1 MPPKRAS
8 KSPARKSPAKSPAAS
23 KSPAAAK
30 KTPEAKSTPATGA
43 AKGAAK
49 PAAAK
54 AAAPAAAAKVAELK
68 AKAMALKAKAVK
80 LVAGWK
86 PLDWALFALCVLTAL
101 GAVYFALRGVPTFTL
116 FKPPPKVGFLSG
128 KAFDLQSKTL
138 AKKAPGSALV
148 AFTYAAAPPRRRA
161 AARIAP
167 RAQFVLRAQ
176 ATPRRA
182 DAALVCAHRSPLTA
196 TPLAAQQQ
204 VVRPLQRPGAAAA
217 GRAGGAEGH
226 GKIRAARLRQVL
238 RGVRGV
244 RRRGRRGRGH
254 AVDRLVQGRPAAGG
268 LRRRAHEGRLRRV
281 GEGAQGRAVEMR
293 ERRGAERG
301 RIGSSEV
308 FIMRPRLAPA
318 HGPDSEGYATV
329 TP

>member
-54 AAAPAAAAKVAELK
+54 AAAPAAAAAKVAELK

-148 AFTYAAAPPRRRA
+148 AFTCAAAPPRRR
-161 AARIAP
+161 R
-167 RAQFVLRAQ
+167 RC
-176 ATPRRA
+176 TRRA
-182 DAALVCAHRSPLTA
+182 RNSCCVH
-196 TPLAAQQQ
+196 
-204 VVRPLQRPGAAAA
+204 
-217 GRAGGAEGH
+217 
-226 GKIRAARLRQVL
+226 K
-238 RGVRGV
+238 
-244 RRRGRRGRGH
+244 
-254 AVDRLVQGRPAAGG
+254 
-268 LRRRAHEGRLRRV
+268 RRRA
-281 GEGAQGRAVEMR
+281 APT
-293 ERRGAERG
+293 
-301 RIGSSEV
+301 
-308 FIMRPRLAPA
+308 RP
-318 HGPDSEGYATV
+318 
-329 TP
+329 

>member
-8 KSPARKSPAKSPAAS
+8 KSPARKSPAKSPAGG

-54 AAAPAAAAKVAELK
+54 AAAPAAAAAKVAELK

-148 AFTYAAAPPRRRA
+148 AFTCAAAPPRRR
-161 AARIAP
+161 R
-167 RAQFVLRAQ
+167 
-176 ATPRRA
+176 TRRA
-182 DAALVCAHRSPLTA
+182 
-196 TPLAAQQQ
+196 
-204 VVRPLQRPGAAAA
+204 
-217 GRAGGAEGH
+217 RA
-226 GKIRAARLRQVL
+226 IRAACTSDAAP
-238 RGVRGV
+238 
-244 RRRGRRGRGH
+244 RRRGPSMRPLLTAHRHASRR
-254 AVDRLVQGRPAAGG
+254 AATSGATTAETWRSRCRT
-268 LRRRAHEGRLRRV
+268 RRRR
-281 GEGAQGRAVEMR
+281 
-293 ERRGAERG
+293 
-301 RIGSSEV
+301 
-308 FIMRPRLAPA
+308 
-318 HGPDSEGYATV
+318 
-329 TP
+329 

>member
-54 AAAPAAAAKVAELK
+54 AAAPAAAAAKVAELK
-68 AKAMALKAKAVK
+68 AKAMALKAKATK
-80 LVAGWK
+80 IVAGWK

-101 GAVYFALRGVPTFTL
+101 GAIYVAVAGVPTFTL

-148 AFTYAAAPPRRRA
+148 AFTCAAAPPRRR
-161 AARIAP
+161 R
-167 RAQFVLRAQ
+167 
-176 ATPRRA
+176 TRRA
-182 DAALVCAHRSPLTA
+182 RNSRC
-196 TPLAAQQQ
+196 
-204 VVRPLQRPGAAAA
+204 
-217 GRAGGAEGH
+217 
-226 GKIRAARLRQVL
+226 
-238 RGVRGV
+238 
-244 RRRGRRGRGH
+244 
-254 AVDRLVQGRPAAGG
+254 VQ
-268 LRRRAHEGRLRRV
+268 
-281 GEGAQGRAVEMR
+281 
-293 ERRGAERG
+293 
-301 RIGSSEV
+301 
-308 FIMRPRLAPA
+308 
-318 HGPDSEGYATV
+318 
-329 TP
+329 

>member
-8 KSPARKSPAKSPAAS
+8 KSPARKSPAKSPAGG

-54 AAAPAAAAKVAELK
+54 AAAPPAAAAKVAELK

-101 GAVYFALRGVPTFTL
+101 GAIFVAAYGVPTFTL

-148 AFTYAAAPPRRRA
+148 AFTCAAAPPRRR
-161 AARIAP
+161 R
-167 RAQFVLRAQ
+167 
-176 ATPRRA
+176 TRRA
-182 DAALVCAHRSPLTA
+182 
-196 TPLAAQQQ
+196 
-204 VVRPLQRPGAAAA
+204 
-217 GRAGGAEGH
+217 RA
-226 GKIRAARLRQVL
+226 IRAACNSAAAP
-238 RGVRGV
+238 
-244 RRRGRRGRGH
+244 RRRGPSMRPLLTAHRHACRR
-254 AVDRLVQGRPAAGG
+254 AATSGATTAETWRSRCRT
-268 LRRRAHEGRLRRV
+268 RRRR
-281 GEGAQGRAVEMR
+281 
-293 ERRGAERG
+293 
-301 RIGSSEV
+301 
-308 FIMRPRLAPA
+308 
-318 HGPDSEGYATV
+318 
-329 TP
+329 

>member
-54 AAAPAAAAKVAELK
+54 AAAPAAAAAKVAELK

-148 AFTYAAAPPRRRA
+148 AFTYAAAPPRHRRRTRRARNSHCVHKRRRA
-161 AARIAP
+161 AP
-167 RAQFVLRAQ
+167 
-176 ATPRRA
+176 T
-182 DAALVCAHRSPLTA
+182 
-196 TPLAAQQQ
+196 
-204 VVRPLQRPGAAAA
+204 RP
-217 GRAGGAEGH
+217 
-226 GKIRAARLRQVL
+226 
-238 RGVRGV
+238 
-244 RRRGRRGRGH
+244 
-254 AVDRLVQGRPAAGG
+254 
-268 LRRRAHEGRLRRV
+268 
-281 GEGAQGRAVEMR
+281 
-293 ERRGAERG
+293 
-301 RIGSSEV
+301 
-308 FIMRPRLAPA
+308 
-318 HGPDSEGYATV
+318 
-329 TP
+329 

>member
-54 AAAPAAAAKVAELK
+54 AAAPAAAAAKVAELK

-148 AFTYAAAPPRRRA
+148 AFTCAAAPPRHRRRTRRARNSRCVHKRRRA
-161 AARIAP
+161 AP
-167 RAQFVLRAQ
+167 
-176 ATPRRA
+176 T
-182 DAALVCAHRSPLTA
+182 
-196 TPLAAQQQ
+196 
-204 VVRPLQRPGAAAA
+204 RP
-217 GRAGGAEGH
+217 
-226 GKIRAARLRQVL
+226 
-238 RGVRGV
+238 
-244 RRRGRRGRGH
+244 
-254 AVDRLVQGRPAAGG
+254 
-268 LRRRAHEGRLRRV
+268 
-281 GEGAQGRAVEMR
+281 
-293 ERRGAERG
+293 
-301 RIGSSEV
+301 
-308 FIMRPRLAPA
+308 
-318 HGPDSEGYATV
+318 
-329 TP
+329 